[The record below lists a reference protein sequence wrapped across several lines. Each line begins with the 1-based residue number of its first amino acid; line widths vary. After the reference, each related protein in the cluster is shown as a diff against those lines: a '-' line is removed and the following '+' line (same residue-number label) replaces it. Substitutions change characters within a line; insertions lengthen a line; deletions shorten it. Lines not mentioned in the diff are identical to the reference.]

1 MSVVLSTS
9 GSTLRLGQ
17 MHAVPPKSTI
27 KCSQPVNLT
36 HCRGIE
42 GHLPQQSG
50 NLGDRKK
57 NQAAGRG
64 CVNRSV

>member
-1 MSVVLSTS
+1 
-9 GSTLRLGQ
+9 

-57 NQAAGRG
+57 NQAAGSG